1 MQIDELDFDKGGG
14 LLPAIIQDADTYR
27 VLMLGYMNRE
37 AAEKT
42 MEEDRVTFYSR
53 SKQRLWT
60 KGETS
65 GHYLELVDIQS
76 DCDNDTLL
84 ILANP
89 QGPTCHTGEESCFF
103 EKDFNPPEFKYKFL
117 ADLEDLIRHRKR
129 DLPKG
134 SYTASLFNAGLDKIT
149 QKVGEEAVE
158 TIIDAKNDD
167 PDKLVN
173 EVSDLVY
180 HLLVLLV
187 EKDLSLEDIINAL
200 EERHSGN

>member
-14 LLPAIIQDADTYR
+14 LVPAIVQDAETYR

-37 AAEKT
+37 AVEKT
-42 MEEDRVTFYSR
+42 IEDDRVTFYSR
-53 SKQRLWT
+53 SKKRLWT

-65 GHYLELVDIQS
+65 GHYLDLVEIQS

-103 EKDFNPPEFKYKFL
+103 EQEFKPPEFKHNFL
-117 ADLEDLIRHRKR
+117 ADLENLIRRRKR
-129 DLPKG
+129 ELPDD
-134 SYTASLFNAGLDKIT
+134 SYTTSLFNAGLDKIT
-149 QKVGEEAVE
+149 QKVGEEAIE

-167 PDKLVN
+167 RNKLVN

-180 HLLVLLV
+180 HLLILLV
-187 EKDLSLEDIINAL
+187 EKDLSLEDIVNTL
-200 EERHSGN
+200 EGRHSGD